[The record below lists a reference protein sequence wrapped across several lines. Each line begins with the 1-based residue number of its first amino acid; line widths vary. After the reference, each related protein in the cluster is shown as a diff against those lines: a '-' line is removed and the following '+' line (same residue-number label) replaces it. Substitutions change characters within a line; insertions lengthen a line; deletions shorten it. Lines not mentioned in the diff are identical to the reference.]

1 MATNNIEK
9 QSFGQAGAT
18 FEARAGGDSVAHV
31 GEYCAILIVEA
42 ASFSTLT
49 WAELNVDSAGAAVSP
64 AADAITGHTFPAG
77 VTIYGQITAFTITSG
92 KVLAYHAA

>member
-1 MATNNIEK
+1 MATSNIDK

-18 FEARAGGDSVAHV
+18 FEAGAGVAHV

-42 ASFSTLT
+42 AVFTTLT
-49 WAELNVDSAGAAVSP
+49 WAELNVDSAGAAVTP
-64 AADAITGHTFPAG
+64 TADPITGVTFPAG
-77 VTIYGQITAFTITSG
+77 VTIYGQITAFTISSG